1 MAICITLAPAALL
14 AASAL
19 ALAAC
24 AGPVSEPQASAAPAV
39 MRQVQAI
46 KLDPPKP
53 KPHRMDVSCHAA
65 RVLPAERKAALF
77 RQFDAEHG
85 GVEQAGVEQAGAESP
100 APEAPP
106 PAQRSDPCRQA
117 AR

>member
-1 MAICITLAPAALL
+1 MAIHPTSAVVLLAGAAAL
-14 AASAL
+14 AG
-19 ALAAC
+19 C
-24 AGPVSEPQASAAPAV
+24 AGRVPEPQVSAAPAV
-39 MRQVQAI
+39 VRQVQAI

-53 KPHRMDVSCHAA
+53 KPHRTEVSCHAA

-85 GVEQAGVEQAGAESP
+85 GIEQAGAESP

-106 PAQRSDPCRQA
+106 PAPRPDPCRQA